1 MTKYYTPTRLSENIR
16 ETPEGFLICL
26 NVPIARTGVMIYAEG
41 ETPLEGDEDGEVKIT
56 RDSKEVF
63 NPDTIASFEG
73 KAVTIRHPEE
83 FVSPDN
89 WSDLAKGVIQNV
101 RRSPEKDEDGE
112 ESLIADLLIT
122 DALAIRL
129 IKSGLR
135 EVSCGYEAEYE
146 QTGDGK
152 GKQTHII
159 GNHLALVEQGRAGES
174 YAINDHDHKGKTTM
188 SKLAENMKKL
198 FAKAVDEA
206 TESEKKEKE
215 SKDEFGKK
223 DEPKEESKD
232 ADEKMKGYD
241 ELVKMCKDMAE
252 KLDAMAKPKDEDKKD
267 DEKKPEDEDKK
278 EESKDDD
285 MAMEE
290 RLKALETAVAKLL
303 DMQQGKDE
311 DDMDDDESEDAEPS
325 YGEEKE
331 SKDEDLKKSEKTGD
345 SKKTGLED
353 TKKSAFQDSTT
364 TKEVMTA
371 EKMNEI
377 NAAFWAR
384 K

>member
-26 NVPIARTGVMIYAEG
+26 NVPIARTGVMIYADG
-41 ETPLEGDEDGEVKIT
+41 ETPLESNDDGQVKIT

-83 FVSPDN
+83 FVSPEN

-101 RRSPEKDEDGE
+101 RKAPEKDEDGE

-146 QTGDGK
+146 QTGDGT

-174 YAINDHDHKGKTTM
+174 YAINDHKGKTTM

-198 FAKAVDEA
+198 FANAVDEA

-215 SKDEFGKK
+215 SKDEFDKK

-232 ADEKMKGYD
+232 EGEKMKGYD

-252 KLDAMAKPKDEDKKD
+252 KLDSMAKPKDEDKPKEE
-267 DEKKPEDEDKK
+267 EKKPEDSDKK

-285 MAMEE
+285 MALEE
-290 RLKALETAVAKLL
+290 RIKALETAVAKLL
-303 DMQQGKDE
+303 DLQQGKDE
-311 DDMDDDESEDAEPS
+311 DDMDDDESEDAG
-325 YGEEKE
+325 YGEEKPKE
-331 SKDEDLKKSEKTGD
+331 SKDEELKKSEKTGD
-345 SKKTGLED
+345 SKTGLEG
-353 TKKSAFQDSTT
+353 TKKAVTQDLTARSGT
-364 TKEVMTA
+364 TA
-371 EKMNEI
+371 EEMNEI